1 MNEAVGAIAEETP
14 HWFAIP
20 GEQDGRRTLGE
31 QMLGL
36 ESALAS
42 CDGRSVLDMGCA
54 EGMIALEFARA
65 GAHVYAVDY
74 KQDMIDT
81 AKRVAAGQ
89 RRLAFEA
96 VDLRNVIRKARLAG
110 KWRTFDIV
118 LALAVLH
125 KLDDPKAA
133 TEFVAESCK
142 DLAIIR
148 LPIHAPDGII
158 RAKHGG
164 RAADVRRIMA
174 AHGFRLEK
182 TAEGPRREP
191 VQHWRA

>member
-1 MNEAVGAIAEETP
+1 MIGAIADESP
-14 HWFAIP
+14 HWFVIP
-20 GEQDGRRTLGE
+20 GEQNGRRSVDE

-36 ESALAS
+36 HPALEEAR
-42 CDGRSVLDMGCA
+42 GRTVFDMGCA
-54 EGMIALEFARA
+54 EGAIALEFARA
-65 GAHVYAVDY
+65 GADVYAVDY

-81 AKRVAAGQ
+81 AKRVAVGQ
-89 RRLAFEA
+89 RRLAFEV

-142 DLAIIR
+142 GLAVIR
-148 LPIHAPDGII
+148 LPIHAPDGVIK
-158 RAKHGG
+158 AKHGSNSANVNTIM
-164 RAADVRRIMA
+164 RAHD
-174 AHGFRLEK
+174 FRLEQ
-182 TAEGPRREP
+182 TVEGPRQEL
-191 VQHWRA
+191 VQYWRL